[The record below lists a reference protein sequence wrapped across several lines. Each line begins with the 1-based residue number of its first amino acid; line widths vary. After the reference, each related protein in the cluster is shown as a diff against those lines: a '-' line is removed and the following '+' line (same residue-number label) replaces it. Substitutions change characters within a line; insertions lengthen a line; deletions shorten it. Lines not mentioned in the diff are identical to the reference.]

1 MRTEDKDV
9 QLVIPDAF
17 DIDYVE
23 MFTSTRGYAGIQ
35 KVNQFVC
42 SNYGYIFYLHNIYSQ
57 YLLNASLNSVI
68 NTDDLEKIIFQCLEK
83 R

>member
-9 QLVIPDAF
+9 QLIIPDAF
-17 DIDYVE
+17 DINYVE

-42 SNYGYIFYLHNIYSQ
+42 SNYGYIFMIAML
-57 YLLNASLNSVI
+57 I
-68 NTDDLEKIIFQCLEK
+68 NFIDLMKIILMK
-83 R
+83 LLLDLRIYLNMILLI